1 MHEHKDFYV
10 SQLAVLDQFWLADAA
25 PCNTDTKYGQLCFVE
40 SIKKVLHQDKTK
52 YHKEKDLYFNIV
64 ELTFMF

>member
-1 MHEHKDFYV
+1 MQEHKDFYV
-10 SQLAVLDQFWLADAA
+10 SQLPVLDQFWLADST
-25 PCNTDTKYGQLCFVE
+25 PCNTDTKYGQLCFIE

-52 YHKEKDLYFNIV
+52 YCKEKDLYFNIV